1 MTTTES
7 KRAKYYQSASNA
19 EIITIM
25 RDGTDEPL
33 SSRAIHAREAY
44 HAPDLLT
51 ALEGLVA
58 YADHYTTTDHG
69 DCTCPHCVARAA
81 IAKAKAKG
89 E

>member
-1 MTTTES
+1 MTNEA

-51 ALEGLVA
+51 ALEGVLKI
-58 YADHYTTTDHG
+58 ADRNTVEFDK
-69 DCTCPHCVARAA
+69 ARAA
-81 IAKAKAKG
+81 IKRARRG
-89 E
+89 D